1 MILMNKEDLEKYIL
15 EQNLSY
21 AEIGRIYHCSG
32 ANVKKR
38 AKKYGIDLS
47 YRRNINENEHFNKG
61 KTLSLNKKNTC
72 PLCGGY
78 KYQTS
83 KKYPVCQ
90 EISGMIDG

>member
-1 MILMNKEDLEKYIL
+1 MNKEDLEKYIL

-47 YRRNINENEHFNKG
+47 YRRNINENEHFKILPQNKHRLN
-61 KTLSLNKKNTC
+61 LSFTKVGIM
-72 PLCGGY
+72 PA
-78 KYQTS
+78 
-83 KKYPVCQ
+83 
-90 EISGMIDG
+90 